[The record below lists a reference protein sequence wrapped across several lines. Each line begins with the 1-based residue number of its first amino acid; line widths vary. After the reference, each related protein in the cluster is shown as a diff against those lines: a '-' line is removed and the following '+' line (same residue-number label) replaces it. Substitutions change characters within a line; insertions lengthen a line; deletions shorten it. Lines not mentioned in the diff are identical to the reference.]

1 MRWLIFYAT
10 CNTRIALEKR
20 WSWGC
25 THTSFRTPSQFWHAS
40 EWNEQLKSAHN
51 LIKDVK
57 RGSELWPNDR
67 CQIVAFVG
75 LGVFRFTSFIWCSL
89 ACLLDCLASL
99 PPAVGPLI
107 TILGVRVQKSKVL
120 ATNVATLIRTHLL
133 EIPFQLEPAFM
144 RQDLLECPANGFQQS
159 SAARRAKCSGTEL
172 RIKSVKGQ
180 LLLMCFNEAFK
191 AAAPPPLDLWPNPG

>member
-1 MRWLIFYAT
+1 MKTEKFIYDMHIYLTFVSKRHCFLWLAMFGYAVVVLL
-10 CNTRIALEKR
+10 RRAFVKHFALEKR

-107 TILGVRVQKSKVL
+107 TILGVRVQKSKV
-120 ATNVATLIRTHLL
+120 
-133 EIPFQLEPAFM
+133 
-144 RQDLLECPANGFQQS
+144 
-159 SAARRAKCSGTEL
+159 
-172 RIKSVKGQ
+172 
-180 LLLMCFNEAFK
+180 
-191 AAAPPPLDLWPNPG
+191 